1 MGPRR
6 ARKKNQRLA
15 HLNRPAPRRGH
26 AFLFSNKKGL
36 EGRNRFLFCRDPEEL
51 YRNLRR
57 TGAPKAHSKN
67 EGFEIRR
74 SLKLRKIWIDNV
86 KGVAP

>member
-36 EGRNRFLFCRDPEEL
+36 EGRNRFFSFAAQSESRFDSAGRSLGVNGNP
-51 YRNLRR
+51 RN
-57 TGAPKAHSKN
+57 PK
-67 EGFEIRR
+67 EIRPP
-74 SLKLRKIWIDNV
+74 RK
-86 KGVAP
+86 P